1 MSKGKGLKMY
11 NFILFKNV
19 RGTTKLNLQLSK
31 GLDSFADLT
40 DEQATIIN
48 YMTKKNNYNFTLSS
62 ELDLNTITIDEKS
75 INIEYCNEFI
85 NKSKSKNL
93 VSVHKID

>member
-1 MSKGKGLKMY
+1 MY

-31 GLDSFADLT
+31 GLDSLADLT

-48 YMTKKNNYNFTLSS
+48 YMTNKNNYNFTLSN
-62 ELDLNTITIDEKS
+62 ELDLNSITIDETS
-75 INIEYCNEFI
+75 INIEYCKKTINNER
-85 NKSKSKNL
+85 KSN
-93 VSVHKID
+93 

>member
-1 MSKGKGLKMY
+1 MY

-31 GLDSFADLT
+31 GLDSLADLT

-48 YMTKKNNYNFTLSS
+48 YMTKKNNYNFTLSR

-75 INIEYCNEFI
+75 INLEYC
-85 NKSKSKNL
+85 KSYIL
-93 VSVHKID
+93 

>member
-1 MSKGKGLKMY
+1 MY

-31 GLDSFADLT
+31 SLDTLADLT

-48 YMTKKNNYNFTLSS
+48 YITNKNNYNFTLSG
-62 ELDLNTITIDEKS
+62 ELDLNAITLDEKS
-75 INIEYCNEFI
+75 INLTYCKEVI
-85 NKSKSKNL
+85 NNLKN
-93 VSVHKID
+93 

>member
-1 MSKGKGLKMY
+1 MY

-31 GLDSFADLT
+31 GLDSLADLT

-48 YMTKKNNYNFTLSS
+48 YMTNKNSYNFTLSS
-62 ELDLNTITIDEKS
+62 ELDLNAITIDEKS
-75 INIEYCNEFI
+75 INLEYCNEFI
-85 NKSKSKNL
+85 NKLKK
-93 VSVHKID
+93 